1 MLPQA
6 WTLPRLARLAGQGVA
21 ALVLPRVCAVCGEFA
36 GEEGSGAVCV
46 TCWTRI
52 TWLPAPSCARCGHP
66 VRAGVACAWCETLPP
81 YVRAARS
88 CCWAEEGPS
97 LAIVH
102 ALKYAGW
109 RSVATGMGVRMA
121 RLDWPWDVVAERTA
135 LVPVPLAPV
144 RKRERGFNQAELI
157 AQALAREWRIPVW
170 PDCLERLRS
179 TESQTRLTPGERQT
193 NVRGAFRAAPGTL
206 DLRGAHLVV
215 VDDVVTTAATLN
227 ACAAALC
234 DAGARIISY
243 VTFARAPAPGDRR

>member
-1 MLPQA
+1 MRAAELAQHA
-6 WTLPRLARLAGQGVA
+6 GRTLA

-36 GEEGSGAVCV
+36 GEGGSGAVCD
-46 TCWTRI
+46 TCWNRI
-52 TWLPAPSCARCGHP
+52 AWLPSPSCARCGHP
-66 VRAGVACAWCETLPP
+66 LRSGAECAWCQALPA
-81 YVRAARS
+81 YVRAVRS
-88 CCWAEEGPS
+88 CCWAEDGPS

-109 RSVATGMGVRMA
+109 RSVAEGMGRRMA

-144 RKRERGFNQAELI
+144 RRRERGFNQAELI
-157 AQALAREWRIPVW
+157 ARVLARHWEIPVW
-170 PDCLERLRS
+170 AACLERARA

-193 NVRGAFRAAPGTL
+193 NVRGAFRAAPGAL

-243 VTFARAPAPGDRR
+243 VTFARAPALGDRR